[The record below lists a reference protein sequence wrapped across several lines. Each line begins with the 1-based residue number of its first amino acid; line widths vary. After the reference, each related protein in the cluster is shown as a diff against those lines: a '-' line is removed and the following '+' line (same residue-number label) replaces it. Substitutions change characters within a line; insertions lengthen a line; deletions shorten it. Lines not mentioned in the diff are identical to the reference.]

1 MDKIKEFGDAAYQFV
16 MNNYNKPMFWL
27 IIFIIMVIISFAA
40 IKDLADK

>member
-1 MDKIKEFGDAAYQFV
+1 MDKIKEFGDTAYQFV
-16 MNNYNKPMFWL
+16 MNNYDKPLFWL